1 MFHDTTLRTLKNI
14 LDKFGRPIWL
24 PGLAVNS
31 PDTILGYRYTINQ
44 SMPQIAP
51 NATTVLF
58 GDLSKFII
66 RKVREMQLLRLVER
80 YADFGQVG
88 FIAFSR
94 VDSNLVDAGTHP
106 IQQLIQHS

>member
-1 MFHDTTLRTLKNI
+1 MTRLCDSSNEL

-24 PGLAVNS
+24 PGIAVNA
-31 PDTILGYRYTINQ
+31 PERVGYPYVINQ
-44 SMPQIAP
+44 SMPTIAP
-51 NATTVLF
+51 NAVTLLF
-58 GDLSKFII
+58 GDLQKFII
-66 RKVREMQLLRLVER
+66 RKVRDMQVIRLVER